1 MCITIHGSENGNNV
15 GVACGESDRR
25 LEKMKTRGTA

>member
-1 MCITIHGSENGNNV
+1 MHGSENVNNT

-25 LEKMKTRGTA
+25 LEKIKTRGTA

>member
-1 MCITIHGSENGNNV
+1 MHGSEDVNSI

-25 LEKMKTRGTA
+25 LEKINP

>member
-1 MCITIHGSENGNNV
+1 MHGSENVNSI

-25 LEKMKTRGTA
+25 LEKIKTRGNA